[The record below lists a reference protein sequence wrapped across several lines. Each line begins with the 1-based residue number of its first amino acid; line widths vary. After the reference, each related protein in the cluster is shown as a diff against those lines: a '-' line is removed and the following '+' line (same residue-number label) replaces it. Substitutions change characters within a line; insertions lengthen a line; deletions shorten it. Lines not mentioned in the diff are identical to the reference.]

1 MAWRRVELPAE
12 VPGSLWL
19 GSMPGRW
26 EPWPESLAQAERVGL
41 VLTVCLTE
49 PEEVADLSPSYRQAV
64 DAAQWPGRWLNLP
77 IRNLDVPDDVERLR
91 DTVEAVAATLRQGG
105 AVLLHCA
112 AGIGRTGTAAA
123 CSLKHLGLDAAE
135 ALRRVEVAGSN
146 PQTALQSG
154 LVNRF

>member
-49 PEEVADLSPSYRQAV
+49 PEEVIDLSPSYRRAV
-64 DAAQWPGRWLNLP
+64 DEAAWPGRWLNLP
-77 IRNLDVPDDVERLR
+77 IRNFDVPDDLARLR
-91 DTVEAVAATLRQGG
+91 ETVEAVAATLRQGD

-123 CSLKHLGLDAAE
+123 CALKHLGLDARA
-135 ALRRVEVAGSN
+135 ALHRVEAAGSN

-154 LVNRF
+154 LVDRF